1 MVLSLIDSD
10 KIPRWLSTLPNN
22 IKVVI
27 VILIGLHVFGILL
40 VVLM

>member
-1 MVLSLIDSD
+1 MLVSLIDSD
-10 KIPRWLSTLPNN
+10 KIPKWISTLPNN

-27 VILIGLHVFGILL
+27 VILVGLHVFGILL